1 MLMGVQGWGRIYL
14 FRPKITFCLLPV
26 RCKALRYQS
35 SSIVFV
41 CFTDEKP
48 FEFTTLLHTY
58 FRVPD
63 VTKTTVSGLTG
74 LTYVDKVHV
83 HWFIFARHPKLL
95 AYSFVIFRDWLN
107 FIREKKDNVIMWNSS
122 AFLISCISLCHIE
135 KTYSPSSS
143 SLRILY
149 ASRCCLI
156 LLSLSLACQ
165 ALCPPMLQ
173 MTVTSPLQLP

>member
-1 MLMGVQGWGRIYL
+1 MLHVMLMGVQGWGSIYC
-14 FRPKITFCLLPV
+14 FHPKITFGFLPV

-35 SSIVFV
+35 RSIFFV
-41 CFTDEKP
+41 SFTDEKP

-95 AYSFVIFRDWLN
+95 AYSFVIFRDWLS
-107 FIREKKDNVIMWNSS
+107 FIQKKKIIII
-122 AFLISCISLCHIE
+122 FF
-135 KTYSPSSS
+135 
-143 SLRILY
+143 
-149 ASRCCLI
+149 
-156 LLSLSLACQ
+156 
-165 ALCPPMLQ
+165 
-173 MTVTSPLQLP
+173 

>member
-1 MLMGVQGWGRIYL
+1 MLFVSEKAILDGTKAIRGGIPLVFPKFGPWELGPQHGFARISQWKVAEE
-14 FRPKITFCLLPV
+14 PKEENGETS
-26 RCKALRYQS
+26 A
-35 SSIVFV
+35 VFV
-41 CFTDEKP
+41 LEDSENTRKMWSYRFKLLYEVTVGKHNLKMTITAENKDEKP

-107 FIREKKDNVIMWNSS
+107 FIQEKKDNVIM
-122 AFLISCISLCHIE
+122 
-135 KTYSPSSS
+135 
-143 SLRILY
+143 
-149 ASRCCLI
+149 
-156 LLSLSLACQ
+156 
-165 ALCPPMLQ
+165 
-173 MTVTSPLQLP
+173 

>member
-1 MLMGVQGWGRIYL
+1 M
-14 FRPKITFCLLPV
+14 

-35 SSIVFV
+35 SSSFFV

-83 HWFIFARHPKLL
+83 DWFIFTGHPKLL

-107 FIREKKDNVIMWNSS
+107 FIQKK
-122 AFLISCISLCHIE
+122 
-135 KTYSPSSS
+135 K
-143 SLRILY
+143 R
-149 ASRCCLI
+149 
-156 LLSLSLACQ
+156 
-165 ALCPPMLQ
+165 
-173 MTVTSPLQLP
+173 

>member
-1 MLMGVQGWGRIYL
+1 MGKDLLI
-14 FRPKITFCLLPV
+14 PSKITFCLLPV

-35 SSIVFV
+35 SSIFFV

-83 HWFIFARHPKLL
+83 HRLVYFYEPSKTFGLL
-95 AYSFVIFRDWLN
+95 FCDF
-107 FIREKKDNVIMWNSS
+107 
-122 AFLISCISLCHIE
+122 
-135 KTYSPSSS
+135 
-143 SLRILY
+143 
-149 ASRCCLI
+149 
-156 LLSLSLACQ
+156 
-165 ALCPPMLQ
+165 
-173 MTVTSPLQLP
+173 